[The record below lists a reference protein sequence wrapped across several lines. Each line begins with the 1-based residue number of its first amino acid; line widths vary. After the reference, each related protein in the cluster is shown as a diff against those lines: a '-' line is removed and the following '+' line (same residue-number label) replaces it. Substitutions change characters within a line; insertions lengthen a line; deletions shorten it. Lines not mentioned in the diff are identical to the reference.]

1 MFDVITVGSA
11 TVDAFAQTS
20 TLSLIKAKKLASE
33 LICYPSGGKILI
45 DRLTYTVGGGGTN
58 TAVSLSKLGLKVAYM
73 GKIGKGA
80 NSKFVLEVL
89 RENNINT
96 SLVAREKARTGF
108 SVILDA
114 EGIDRTILTYK
125 GSNNDLRESDIK
137 FKMLKTK
144 WFYFSSMMETSF
156 ETQKRIA
163 KYAEKHNIDI
173 AYNPSS
179 YLCKKGAKNIHDI
192 LKRTTL
198 LILNTEEA
206 ALLVG
211 KSEIPKM
218 LKNLCALG
226 PKHAIITHGKKG
238 ASCYYD
244 DKMYDVFAQKV
255 KMVETTGAGDAFAST
270 FLGVII
276 KKNDPILA
284 LKMATLNAQSVI
296 RNIGAKTGLL
306 SWQKLNN
313 LAQTHSPKVVDLK

>member
-1 MFDVITVGSA
+1 MFDIITVGSA
-11 TVDAFAQTS
+11 TVDAFAQTN
-20 TLSLIKAKKLASE
+20 TLNLIRAKKAASE

-45 DRLTYTVGGGGTN
+45 DKLAYTVGGGGTN
-58 TAVSLSKLGLKVAYM
+58 AAVALSKLGLKVAYM

-89 RENNINT
+89 KENKINT

-137 FKMLKTK
+137 FKKLKTR

-163 KYAEKHNIDI
+163 KHAEKHGIGI

-179 YLCKKGAKNIHDI
+179 YLCKKGVAYIREI
-192 LKRTTL
+192 LKRTTI

-211 KSEIPKM
+211 KSEIPQM

-238 ASCYYD
+238 ASCLYEG
-244 DKMYDVFAQKV
+244 KMYDVFAQKV
-255 KMVETTGAGDAFAST
+255 KVVETTGAGDAFAST
-270 FLGVII
+270 FLGVIMR
-276 KKNDPILA
+276 KNDPVLA

-296 RNIGAKTGLL
+296 RIIGAKSGLL
-306 SWQKLNN
+306 SWQKLYKKA
-313 LAQTHSPKVVDLK
+313 LIHPPKVV